1 MKRRD
6 FIKTLPTLAI
16 SPALLANSCSADDPM
31 PGVGKKV
38 IIVGAG
44 LAGIHAGW
52 LLLQKGFE
60 VVILEASDRWGGRIR
75 VLEGFADFPVE
86 LGAEEIHGDESDW
99 YKLVKKTPGLRFA
112 EGDDSDYYW
121 LDNSLKTETQFRADA
136 DGGKA
141 YNFVQNASQYS
152 GADKTVLQ
160 HLDAQ
165 GIAQRVRHYANA
177 RLGNEYGTSNDRLS
191 IKGIAEEDGLWTAG
205 DKDVLVANRSYK
217 QVMEAHFQT
226 VLGKIMLNT
235 VVKAIDFAQTKVKV
249 ADMAGGEHEADY
261 VLLTVPLTVLRDG
274 DIQFTPALPSEK
286 TDTFQKIGMGAGMKI
301 VLKFSQRFWAADT
314 GSIYGAGIV
323 PEYWYT
329 SAGRGATPVLTAF
342 VMGEKAEQLG
352 ALGADGA
359 VQAVLADLDG
369 MYGSSAASSR
379 WLDAHVM
386 DWAKM
391 PYVRG
396 AYSYPI
402 VGGGIAQREKLAAPV
417 AGKLF
422 FAGEATN
429 AQGHSGT
436 MHGAYESAA
445 RAVKEIIG

>member
-1 MKRRD
+1 V
-6 FIKTLPTLAI
+6 L
-16 SPALLANSCSADDPM
+16 
-31 PGVGKKV
+31 
-38 IIVGAG
+38 
-44 LAGIHAGW
+44 
-52 LLLQKGFE
+52 
-60 VVILEASDRWGGRIR
+60 ILEASDRWGGRIR

-86 LGAEEIHGDESDW
+86 LGAEEIHGDKSDW
-99 YKLVKKTPGLRFA
+99 YKLVKKTSGLKFA
-112 EGDDSDYYW
+112 NDDSSDYFW
-121 LDNSLKTETQFRADA
+121 LDNSLKSEAQFMADP
-136 DGGKA
+136 DGNKA
-141 YNFVQNASQYS
+141 YNFVESARQYA
-152 GADKTVLQ
+152 GTDKTVLQ

-165 GIAQRVRHYANA
+165 GIAARVRHFANA

-191 IKGIAEEDGLWTAG
+191 IKGIAEEDRLWTAG
-205 DKDVLVANRSYK
+205 DRDLLVANRSYK
-217 QVMEAHFQT
+217 QVIEAHFQT

-235 VVKAIDFAQTKVKV
+235 AVKSIDYSQSKVKISD
-249 ADMAGGEHEADY
+249 AAGTEYEADH

-274 DIQFTPALPSEK
+274 DIQFTPALPAEK
-286 TDTFQKIGMGAGMKI
+286 TAAFQKIGMGAGMKI
-301 VLKFSQRFWAADT
+301 VLKFSQRFWAPDT

-329 SAGRGATPVLTAF
+329 SAGRGTTPVLTAF

-352 ALGADGA
+352 ALSTDGA

-379 WLDAHVM
+379 WQDAHVM

-445 RAVKEIIG
+445 RAVQEIIG